1 MRRWMRALLVFVP
14 LALVMVLAAAA
25 CESESPPA
33 SGQGGAGARISVDSD
48 TIDFGQV
55 PLDKEVR
62 HTFKIKNVG
71 SDTLTLRDVR
81 VRLVEGC

>member
-1 MRRWMRALLVFVP
+1 MSRWMRSLVLVLP
-14 LALVMVLAAAA
+14 LILVLAAAA
-25 CESESPPA
+25 CEEESNPA
-33 SGQGGAGARISVDSD
+33 QGSASGARIAFETESV
-48 TIDFGQV
+48 DFGQV

-62 HTFKIKNVG
+62 HIFKFKNVG